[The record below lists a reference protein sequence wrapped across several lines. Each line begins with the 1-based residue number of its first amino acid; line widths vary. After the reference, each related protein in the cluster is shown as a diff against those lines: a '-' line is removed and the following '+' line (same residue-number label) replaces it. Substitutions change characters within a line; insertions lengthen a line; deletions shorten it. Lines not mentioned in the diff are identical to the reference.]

1 MGEKDRSA
9 ADAERRLADDV
20 RRTAGYMEAVVT
32 RARELDVIVPEAIA
46 VCVDTWRGWVRSM
59 DRRAGEGS

>member
-1 MGEKDRSA
+1 MGKRDRSA

-20 RRTAGYMEAVVT
+20 RRTAGYMEAVVNA
-32 RARELDVIVPEAIA
+32 ARRLDVTVPEAIA

-59 DRRAGEGS
+59 DRRAGEGR